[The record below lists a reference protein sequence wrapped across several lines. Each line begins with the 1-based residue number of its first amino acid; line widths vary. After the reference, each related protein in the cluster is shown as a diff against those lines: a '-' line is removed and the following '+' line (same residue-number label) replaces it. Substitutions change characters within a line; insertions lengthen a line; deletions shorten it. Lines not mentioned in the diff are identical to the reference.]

1 MKLEDA
7 FIEILAENLSLISLP
22 DEKIIELD
30 LGCGKG
36 TFSTKL
42 AKKYPSSLI
51 LATDV
56 MIGRLRKLYK
66 RNKREKI
73 ENIRLLRG
81 DAWFLFNQCIPDGK
95 IARIHILCPDPW
107 PKDKH
112 RPNRLISSEFAG
124 RLHSKLCSGGVFHF
138 STDDKEYFA
147 SSTNVIEKSGLFM
160 RNDDAIS
167 DVINIKT
174 DFEKRW
180 NQMGL
185 TVFHAAWITNHALW
199 T

>member
-1 MKLEDA
+1 MKPEDK

-36 TFSTKL
+36 TFSTLL
-42 AKKYPSSLI
+42 AKKYPGRLI

-66 RNKREKI
+66 RNIREKV

-95 IARIHILCPDPW
+95 ISRVHILCPDPW
-107 PKDKH
+107 PKEKH
-112 RPNRLISSEFAG
+112 RSNRLISSEFAS
-124 RLHSKLCSGGVFHF
+124 RLYSKLCSNGVFHF
-138 STDDKEYFA
+138 STDDKEYF
-147 SSTNVIEKSGLFM
+147 SSACKVIEKSGLFV
-160 RNDDAIS
+160 RNDDAVS

-180 NQMGL
+180 NLRGL
-185 TVFHAAWITNHALW
+185 DVFHAAWSKK
-199 T
+199 

>member
-1 MKLEDA
+1 MKPEDK
-7 FIEILAENLSLISLP
+7 FIEILAENLSLILLP

-36 TFSTKL
+36 TFSTEL
-42 AKKYPSSLI
+42 AKKYPSKLI

-73 ENIRLLRG
+73 ENMRLLRG

-95 IARIHILCPDPW
+95 ITRVHILCPDPW
-107 PKDKH
+107 PKEKQ

-124 RLHSKLCSGGVFHF
+124 RLHCKLCSGGVFHF
-138 STDDKEYFA
+138 STDDERYFA
-147 SSTNVIEKSGLFM
+147 AAADVMEKSGLFV
-160 RNDDAIS
+160 RNDATVS
-167 DVINIKT
+167 DITNIKT

-180 NQMGL
+180 NQLGL
-185 TVFHAAWITNHALW
+185 NVFHATW
-199 T
+199 TKV